1 MCVITID
8 KEITTNIIIIDKL
21 SKKISLNKLS
31 KKSDQ
36 NLYQTKEKEKEWL
49 NQIYQ
54 KSKLSDDI

>member
-21 SKKISLNKLS
+21 SEKISLNKLS

-36 NLYQTKEKEKEWL
+36 NLYQTKEK
-49 NQIYQ
+49 
-54 KSKLSDDI
+54 

>member
-8 KEITTNIIIIDKL
+8 KEITTTIIIIDKL
-21 SKKISLNKLS
+21 SEKRSLNKLS